1 MAHVASPSSAHH
13 LEPLLPRLDALQH
26 PSKRGQSLRAK
37 LLHKLGGLAL
47 IVAVALAL
55 AFSLPTNKN
64 LPCPWCQVSS
74 VIGWL
79 YFCCWSSSFWPQLI
93 VNWRRK
99 SVEGLSFDFTV
110 LNVLG
115 FACYTQFNLALF
127 LSPAVRA
134 EYSKRFDTAD
144 IPVEL
149 NDVVF
154 GVHALLASCA
164 LAVQCLL
171 YPRAAHQRVARSTW
185 LGLSGALAAAGGL
198 AGYLAVTGEARP
210 PLTWLDLC
218 YFCSFIKM
226 GVTLIKYVP
235 QVHLN
240 ALNQSTEGWSIDNVL
255 LDLSGGL
262 LSVGQL
268 LVSCDVLQDWTAVT
282 GNPIKFGLGL
292 VSIGFDA
299 VFMLQHYVWYRAPSS
314 ISLQQQLLKQGQ
326 EEAALVVSVDV
337 ASISS
342 DEDAQ
347 ERH

>member
-1 MAHVASPSSAHH
+1 
-13 LEPLLPRLDALQH
+13 
-26 PSKRGQSLRAK
+26 
-37 LLHKLGGLAL
+37 
-47 IVAVALAL
+47 
-55 AFSLPTNKN
+55 
-64 LPCPWCQVSS
+64 
-74 VIGWL
+74 
-79 YFCCWSSSFWPQLI
+79 
-93 VNWRRK
+93 
-99 SVEGLSFDFTV
+99 
-110 LNVLG
+110 
-115 FACYTQFNLALF
+115 
-127 LSPAVRA
+127 
-134 EYSKRFDTAD
+134 
-144 IPVEL
+144 
-149 NDVVF
+149 
-154 GVHALLASCA
+154 
-164 LAVQCLL
+164 
-171 YPRAAHQRVARSTW
+171 
-185 LGLSGALAAAGGL
+185 
-198 AGYLAVTGEARP
+198 
-210 PLTWLDLC
+210 
-218 YFCSFIKM
+218 M

-268 LVSCDVLQDWTAVT
+268 LVSCDVLQDWTAVTGGWWCGGCALRPQGCLLPARGTQTRSPPAHRTVNAHVTAVPRCCPVCAATHPPIHT